1 MLEDHPTSKSGPLTQ
16 EGSNSSDMSVNISST
31 KKERLSMFMVLK
43 IMRTETSLFIINTT
57 E

>member
-16 EGSNSSDMSVNISST
+16 DGSNSSDMSVNISST